1 MCKLVKEILY
11 YIKNP
16 LPHYTRKP
24 LTMDGKPS
32 ITIEGNPLL
41 IKNTF
46 KNTLY

>member
-1 MCKLVKEILY
+1 
-11 YIKNP
+11 
-16 LPHYTRKP
+16 
-24 LTMDGKPS
+24 MDGKPS

>member
-11 YIKNP
+11 YIKNL